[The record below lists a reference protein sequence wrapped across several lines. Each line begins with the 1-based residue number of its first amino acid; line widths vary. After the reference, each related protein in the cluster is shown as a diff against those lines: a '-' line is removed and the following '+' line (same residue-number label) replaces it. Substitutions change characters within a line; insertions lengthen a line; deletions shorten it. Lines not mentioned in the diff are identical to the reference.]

1 MTRGDA
7 DTAVAP
13 DAAATLASPP
23 AAAVLAPPAPSPPIM
38 LPLPFPPSIA
48 DDRMIPW
55 LPPELQKL
63 IGTMVLDRV
72 KHNWP
77 LVRASECRSNFPAG
91 LQPGEWVVFK
101 SLDQGA
107 EPLILVGKVLQRSMR
122 LRVSKRFQFQSEYF
136 GPPEFLKVS
145 EYSKV
150 PGTSYFIN
158 TLFSTRHDVRPRDLL
173 AVGFK
178 MEPVEG
184 LPLSWPLALRRPGCW
199 TPPHWSSLC
208 DGRSCASSIEH
219 SWTDHRDGPETGI
232 AMNFQCKS

>member
-1 MTRGDA
+1 MPDGVN
-7 DTAVAP
+7 DTAGTP

-150 PGTSYFIN
+150 PGTSYFIKWSPM
-158 TLFSTRHDVRPRDLL
+158 TISTRHDVRPRDLL

-184 LPLSWPLALRRPGCW
+184 LPLSWPLALRRPV
-199 TPPHWSSLC
+199 
-208 DGRSCASSIEH
+208 GRRRIGAAYVMDAAVQAQLSTLGPIIEMVPRPV
-219 SWTDHRDGPETGI
+219 S
-232 AMNFQCKS
+232 Q

>member
-77 LVRASECRSNFPAG
+77 LVRASECRSNFPAWSSAS
-91 LQPGEWVVFK
+91 GEWVVFK
-101 SLDQGA
+101 LLDQGA

-136 GPPEFLKVS
+136 GPPEFLKVL

-150 PGTSYFIN
+150 PGTSY
-158 TLFSTRHDVRPRDLL
+158 TL
-173 AVGFK
+173 
-178 MEPVEG
+178 
-184 LPLSWPLALRRPGCW
+184 
-199 TPPHWSSLC
+199 
-208 DGRSCASSIEH
+208 
-219 SWTDHRDGPETGI
+219 
-232 AMNFQCKS
+232 

>member
-1 MTRGDA
+1 
-7 DTAVAP
+7 
-13 DAAATLASPP
+13 
-23 AAAVLAPPAPSPPIM
+23 VLAPPAPSPPIM

-136 GPPEFLKVS
+136 GPPEFLKVL

-150 PGTSYFIN
+150 PGTSCFIV
-158 TLFSTRHDVRPRDLL
+158 STRHDVRPRDLL

-178 MEPVEG
+178 MEPAEG
-184 LPLSWPLALRRPGCW
+184 LPLSWPLALRRPA
-199 TPPHWSSLC
+199 
-208 DGRSCASSIEH
+208 GRRRIGAAYVMDAAVQAQLSTLGPIIEMVPRPV
-219 SWTDHRDGPETGI
+219 S
-232 AMNFQCKS
+232 Q